1 MLSKKMLMI
10 GTVVV
15 SMVGVAPAYAGSST
29 ATDTTGTM
37 ATDDAMKSDADKM
50 GDEIAHQ
57 YEEAKDF
64 TFEQKEDFLAWVDE
78 KSSQLGEKY
87 DEVSARVGSDSEEA
101 VEDLASAWNQAS
113 DELSMAFDNAKDA
126 SADTWED
133 VKANTVN
140 ALEDAQKAISDEETA
155 E

>member
-1 MLSKKMLMI
+1 MLSKNMLMVS
-10 GTVVV
+10 TVVM
-15 SMVGVAPAYAGSST
+15 SMAGIVPAYAGSTS
-29 ATDTTGTM
+29 AADTSGTM
-37 ATDDAMKSDADKM
+37 ATDDAMKSDANKL
-50 GDEIAHQ
+50 GDEIAVQ

-87 DEVSARVGSDSEEA
+87 DEVSERVGSDGEEA
-101 VEDLASAWNQAS
+101 VEELAEAWDHAS
-113 DELSMAFDNAKDA
+113 DELSSAFDNAKDA

-133 VKANTVN
+133 VKANTVE
-140 ALEDAQKAISDEETA
+140 ALEDAKKTISDGKAA